1 MVNRQPSCGLG
12 SHLPGVNRVFSIRA
26 RVNGFQICSH
36 GKNTMKT
43 SFSLDTPI
51 ELHHGD
57 HLCCL
62 YETEE
67 ERRVVLGMLLRQG
80 LERSEKVCFIG
91 DIPTSQSLLDHMED
105 QGLGILPFLNSGQF
119 GLMRFDETYT
129 REGIFDPDKMI
140 DLLKTETDLA
150 LAQGYSGL
158 RVTGDMSWALK
169 SPPGSEQIIKY
180 EAKLNRFFRGSKCI
194 GICQY
199 DRRLFPPP
207 LLMDVLATHPLA
219 IIGTEFLDNFY
230 YMPPEDLLH
239 YYPQVILDH
248 MLHNLKEH
256 KRAKEELRIAY
267 EELKQIFD
275 TATDG
280 MRVIDREFNILRI
293 NTTFSRLTG
302 ITKDE
307 AVGKKCYE
315 VFGGPVCHTPNCT
328 LTRVLGGEE
337 LVEFEVERERSDGSR
352 IPCIIR
358 AAPIQ
363 GPEGDVIGIVEDF
376 KDISE
381 RKLMEEHIRLLPQKL
396 LQAQE
401 KARQRIAR
409 DLHDQIAQDLFTVKI
424 ACETL
429 FDDKP
434 SVPAEKRHRL
444 LDLTRMVQG
453 SIVAVRNL
461 AHDLR
466 PPGLDQRGLART
478 VSQYCQDFSDR
489 HGVSVDFH
497 AAGLDGLKLD
507 FDTEINL
514 YRLVQEALNNVKKHA
529 NAKQVTVRM
538 IGSSPNI
545 VLRIEDDGK
554 GFDVNDRL
562 ASAVNEKRLGLL
574 SMEERVRLLAGQMRI
589 HSRAMEGTRIFIEVP
604 NKGKKNVSKQKH
616 TNH

>member
-1 MVNRQPSCGLG
+1 LSFVPTE
-12 SHLPGVNRVFSIRA
+12 
-26 RVNGFQICSH
+26 
-36 GKNTMKT
+36 KNTMKT
-43 SFSLDTPI
+43 SFSLGTPI

-62 YETEE
+62 YETDE
-67 ERRVVLGMLLRQG
+67 ERWVVLAMLLRQG
-80 LERSEKVCFIG
+80 LEGGEKACFIG
-91 DIPTSQSLLDHMED
+91 DNRASQALLEYMED
-105 QGLGILPFLNSGQF
+105 DGFEVSAYLSCGQ
-119 GLMRFDETYT
+119 LAVMSFDETYM
-129 REGIFDPDKMI
+129 REGVFAPDKMV

-150 LAQGYSGL
+150 FAQGYSGL

-169 SPPGSEQIIKY
+169 NPPGSEEIIKY
-180 EAKLNRFFRGSKCI
+180 EAKLNEFFPDSKCT

-199 DRRLFPPP
+199 DKRLFPPP

-219 IIGTEFLDNFY
+219 IIGTELFDNFY

-239 YYPQVILDH
+239 YDPQVILDH
-248 MLHNLKEH
+248 MLRNLKEH
-256 KRAKEELRIAY
+256 KRAREEISTAY

-302 ITKDE
+302 ISKDE

-328 LTRVLGGEE
+328 LIRVLGGEE
-337 LVEFEVERERSDGSR
+337 LVEFEVERKRSDGTT

-424 ACETL
+424 ACETF
-429 FDDKP
+429 FDDQPAVP
-434 SVPAEKRHRL
+434 SEKKHRL
-444 LDLTRMVQG
+444 LDLTKMVQG

-461 AHDLR
+461 AYDLR
-466 PPGLDQRGLART
+466 PPGLEKRGLAST
-478 VSQYCQDFSDR
+478 IFQYCQDFSDK
-489 HGVSVDFH
+489 HGVRVDFH
-497 AAGLDGLKLD
+497 ATGLDGLKLD
-507 FDTEINL
+507 SDTEINL

-529 NAKQVTVRM
+529 HAKHVTVRM
-538 IGSSPNI
+538 TGSSPNI

-554 GFDVNDRL
+554 GFDVNARL
-562 ASAVNEKRLGLL
+562 ASAVE
-574 SMEERVRLLAGQMRI
+574 
-589 HSRAMEGTRIFIEVP
+589 
-604 NKGKKNVSKQKH
+604 
-616 TNH
+616 

>member
-1 MVNRQPSCGLG
+1 MPR
-12 SHLPGVNRVFSIRA
+12 
-26 RVNGFQICSH
+26 
-36 GKNTMKT
+36 KKTMKI
-43 SFSLDTPI
+43 SSSLHTPI
-51 ELHHGD
+51 ELHQGD
-57 HLCCL
+57 HLCFL
-62 YETEE
+62 YETDE
-67 ERRVVLGMLLRQG
+67 ERRVVLAMLLRQG
-80 LERSEKVCFIG
+80 LERGEKARFIG
-91 DIPTSQSLLDHMED
+91 DRLTFKNLLDYMED
-105 QGLGILPFLNSGQF
+105 DGFAVSPYLSCGQLGVMSI
-119 GLMRFDETYT
+119 DETYM
-129 REGIFDPDKMI
+129 REGVFLPDKMI

-158 RVTGDMSWALK
+158 RATGDMSWALET
-169 SPPGSEQIIKY
+169 PPGSEQTIKY
-180 EAKLNRFFRGSKCI
+180 EARLNQFFPGSKCI

-199 DRRLFPPP
+199 DKRLFPPA
-207 LLMDVLATHPLA
+207 LLVDVLATHPLA
-219 IIGTEFLDNFY
+219 IIRTELFDNFY

-239 YYPQVILDH
+239 YDAQVILDH
-248 MLHNLKEH
+248 MLHNLEEH
-256 KRAKEELRIAY
+256 KQAKEEIRMAY

-293 NTTFSRLTG
+293 NTTFSRLAG
-302 ITKDE
+302 ISKKE

-337 LVEFEVERERSDGSR
+337 LVEFEVERERSDGTEIS
-352 IPCIIR
+352 CIIR
-358 AAPIQ
+358 SAPIQ
-363 GPEGDVIGIVEDF
+363 GPDGDIIGIVEDF
-376 KDISE
+376 KDIST
-381 RKLMEEHIRLLPQKL
+381 RKLMEEHLRLLPQKL

-429 FDDKP
+429 FDDEPVVP
-434 SVPAEKRHRL
+434 SEKRHRL

-453 SIVAVRNL
+453 SIVAVRNM
-461 AHDLR
+461 AYDLR
-466 PPGLDQRGLART
+466 PPGIDRRGVART

-497 AAGLDGLKLD
+497 VAGMHSLKLD

-529 NAKQVTVRM
+529 DAKHVTVSM

-545 VLRIEDDGK
+545 VLRIEDDGI

-562 ASAVNEKRLGLL
+562 ASAEKEKRLGLR
-574 SMEERVRLLAGQMRI
+574 SMEERVSLLNGAMRI
-589 HSRAMEGTRIFIEVP
+589 KSRTMEGTKIIIEVP
-604 NKGKKNVSKQKH
+604 NKGKKNVAKQKH
-616 TNH
+616 TDN

>member
-1 MVNRQPSCGLG
+1 MV
-12 SHLPGVNRVFSIRA
+12 
-26 RVNGFQICSH
+26 
-36 GKNTMKT
+36 
-43 SFSLDTPI
+43 D
-51 ELHHGD
+51 D
-57 HLCCL
+57 
-62 YETEE
+62 
-67 ERRVVLGMLLRQG
+67 G
-80 LERSEKVCFIG
+80 LEVSSYLSC
-91 DIPTSQSLLDHMED
+91 
-105 QGLGILPFLNSGQF
+105 GQF
-119 GLMRFDETYT
+119 GVMSFDETYMS
-129 REGIFDPDKMI
+129 EGFFDPDTMMGS
-140 DLLKTETDLA
+140 LKTETDLA
-150 LAQGYSGL
+150 LAQGYSAL

-169 SPPGSEQIIKY
+169 TPPGSEQIIKY
-180 EAKLNRFFRGSKCI
+180 EARLNEFFPGSKCI

-199 DRRLFPPP
+199 DKRLFPPAV
-207 LLMDVLATHPLA
+207 LMDVLATHPLA
-219 IIGTEFLDNFY
+219 IINTELFDNFY

-239 YYPQVILDH
+239 YDPQVLLDH
-248 MLHNLKEH
+248 LLRNLKEH
-256 KRAKEELRIAY
+256 NRAKEEIRIAY

-280 MRVIDREFNILRI
+280 MRVIDLEFNILRI

-302 ITKDE
+302 ISKDE

-337 LVEFEVERERSDGSR
+337 LVEFEVERERSDGTK

-363 GPEGDVIGIVEDF
+363 GPDGDVIGIVEDF

-381 RKLMEEHIRLLPQKL
+381 RKLMAEHLRLLPQKL
-396 LQAQE
+396 LKAQE

-424 ACETL
+424 ACETI
-429 FDDKP
+429 FDDQP
-434 SVPAEKRHRL
+434 AVPLETRHRL
-444 LDLTRMVQG
+444 LDLTKMVQG

-461 AHDLR
+461 AYDLR
-466 PPGLDQRGLART
+466 PPGLDQRGLVRT

-562 ASAVNEKRLGLL
+562 ASAVKEKRLGLR
-574 SMEERVRLLAGQMRI
+574 SMEERVRLLAGEMRI

-604 NKGKKNVSKQKH
+604 NKGKKNVAKQKH
-616 TNH
+616 TDN

>member
-1 MVNRQPSCGLG
+1 MRYSLE
-12 SHLPGVNRVFSIRA
+12 RSIDLR
-26 RVNGFQICSH
+26 
-36 GKNTMKT
+36 
-43 SFSLDTPI
+43 P
-51 ELHHGD
+51 GD
-57 HLCCL
+57 HLCCF
-62 YETEE
+62 YETDE
-67 ERRVVLGMLLRQG
+67 ERRVVLAMLLLQG
-80 LERSEKVCFIG
+80 LERGEKACFIG
-91 DIPTSQSLLDHMED
+91 DMQTSQALLDYMGDDGFEVSPYLSCG
-105 QGLGILPFLNSGQF
+105 QLGVMSL
-119 GLMRFDETYT
+119 DETYL
-129 REGIFDPDKMI
+129 REGVFVPDKMI

-150 LAQGYSGL
+150 LAQGYSAL
-158 RVTGDMSWALK
+158 RVTGDMSWALQT
-169 SPPGSEQIIKY
+169 PPGSEQIIKY
-180 EAKLNRFFRGSKCI
+180 EAKLNEFFPGSKCI

-199 DRRLFPPP
+199 DKLLFPPA
-207 LLMDVLATHPLA
+207 LLMYVLETHPLA
-219 IIGTEFLDNFY
+219 IIRTELFDNFY
-230 YMPPEDLLH
+230 YMPPEDLLR
-239 YYPQVILDH
+239 YDPQVILDL

-256 KRAKEELRIAY
+256 KRAKEEIRIAY

-302 ITKDE
+302 ISEDE

-337 LVEFEVERERSDGSR
+337 LVEFEVERQRSDGTR
-352 IPCIIR
+352 VPCIMR

-363 GPEGDVIGIVEDF
+363 GPDGDVIGIVEDF

-381 RKLMEEHIRLLPQKL
+381 QKLMQEHLRVLPQKL

-429 FDDKP
+429 FDDEPAVP
-434 SVPAEKRHRL
+434 SEKRHRL

-453 SIVAVRNL
+453 SVMAVRNL
-461 AHDLR
+461 AYDLC
-466 PPGLDQRGLART
+466 PPGLDQSGLVRT
-478 VSQYCQDFSDR
+478 VYQYCQDFSDR
-489 HGVSVDFH
+489 HGVSVDFY

-514 YRLVQEALNNVKKHA
+514 YRLVQEALNNVNKHA
-529 NAKQVTVRM
+529 NAKHVTVRM
-538 IGSSPNI
+538 IASSPNI

-562 ASAVNEKRLGLL
+562 ASAVKEKRLGLRT
-574 SMEERVRLLAGQMRI
+574 MEERVCLLDGAMRI
-589 HSRAMEGTRIFIEVP
+589 QSRAMEGTRIFIEVP
-604 NKGKKNVSKQKH
+604 NKGLKNVAKQKH
-616 TNH
+616 TDH

>member
-1 MVNRQPSCGLG
+1 MVPAFFPR
-12 SHLPGVNRVFSIRA
+12 
-26 RVNGFQICSH
+26 
-36 GKNTMKT
+36 KNTMKT
-43 SFSLDTPI
+43 RFSLDASI

-62 YETEE
+62 YETDE
-67 ERRVVLGMLLRQG
+67 ERRVVLAMLLRQG
-80 LERSEKVCFIG
+80 LERGEKARFIG
-91 DIPTSQSLLDHMED
+91 DRRTYQALLDYMVDDGFEVSSY
-105 QGLGILPFLNSGQF
+105 LSCGQF
-119 GLMRFDETYT
+119 SVMSFDETYM
-129 REGIFDPDKMI
+129 REGFFDPDRMMGS
-140 DLLKTETDLA
+140 LKTETDLA
-150 LAQGYSGL
+150 LTQGYSGL

-169 SPPGSEQIIKY
+169 TPPGSEHIIKY
-180 EAKLNRFFRGSKCI
+180 EARLNEFFPGSKCI

-199 DRRLFPPP
+199 DKRLFPPA

-219 IIGTEFLDNFY
+219 IINTELFDNFY
-230 YMPPEDLLH
+230 YMPPEDLLN
-239 YYPQVILDH
+239 YDPAVMLDH
-248 MLHNLKEH
+248 LLRNLKEH
-256 KRAKEELRIAY
+256 NQVKEDIRIAY
-267 EELKQIFD
+267 EELRQIFD

-302 ITKDE
+302 ISKDE

-337 LVEFEVERERSDGSR
+337 LVEFEVERQRIDGTR

-381 RKLMEEHIRLLPQKL
+381 RKLMEEHLRVLPQKL
-396 LQAQE
+396 LKAQE

-409 DLHDQIAQDLFTVKI
+409 DLHDQVAQDLFTVKI
-424 ACETL
+424 ACETI
-429 FDDKP
+429 FDDQP
-434 SVPAEKRHRL
+434 AVPLETRHRL

-461 AHDLR
+461 AYDLR
-466 PPGLDQRGLART
+466 PPGLEKRGLAST
-478 VSQYCQDFSDR
+478 VFQYCQDFSDR

-497 AAGLDGLKLD
+497 ATGLDGLILD
-507 FDTEINL
+507 NDTEINL

-529 NAKQVTVRM
+529 DAKHVTVRL

-545 VLRIEDDGK
+545 VLRIEDDGR

-562 ASAVNEKRLGLL
+562 ASAVNGKRLGLL
-574 SMEERVRLLAGQMRI
+574 SMEERVRLLAGEMRI
-589 HSRAMEGTRIFIEVP
+589 QSRAMEGTRIFIEVP
-604 NKGKKNVSKQKH
+604 NKGKKNVAKQKH
-616 TNH
+616 TDH

>member
-1 MVNRQPSCGLG
+1 
-12 SHLPGVNRVFSIRA
+12 
-26 RVNGFQICSH
+26 
-36 GKNTMKT
+36 MKT
-43 SFSLDTPI
+43 RFSLETPI

-62 YETEE
+62 YETDE
-67 ERRVVLGMLLRQG
+67 ERRMVLALVMRQG
-80 LERSEKVCFIG
+80 LERGEKASLIG
-91 DIPTSQSLLDHMED
+91 DIQGSQALLDQMQD
-105 QGLGILPFLNSGQF
+105 DGLEVSPYLSSGQL
-119 GLMRFDETYT
+119 GVMSFDETYM
-129 REGIFDPDKMI
+129 REGVFDSDKMI
-140 DLLKTETDLA
+140 ALLETETDRA
-150 LAQGYSGL
+150 LTQGYSGL

-169 SPPGSEQIIKY
+169 TPPGSEQIINY
-180 EAKLNRFFRGSKCI
+180 EAKLNEFFPGSKCI

-199 DRRLFPPP
+199 DKRLFPPAM
-207 LLMDVLATHPLA
+207 LMDVLATHPLA
-219 IIGTEFLDNFY
+219 IIGTEVFDNFY
-230 YMPPEDLLH
+230 YMPPKDLLH
-239 YYPQVILDH
+239 YNPQVLFDH
-248 MLHNLKEH
+248 MLRNLKEH
-256 KRAKEELRIAY
+256 KRAKEENRIAY
-267 EELKQIFD
+267 EKLKQIFD

-280 MRVIDREFNILRI
+280 MRVIDREFNILRV
-293 NTTFSRLTG
+293 NTTFSKLTG
-302 ITKDE
+302 ISKDE
-307 AVGKKCYE
+307 ALGKKCYE

-328 LTRVLGGEE
+328 LTRVLGGEK
-337 LVEFEVERERSDGSR
+337 LVEFEVERERSDGTK

-363 GPEGDVIGIVEDF
+363 GPDGDVIGIVEDF

-381 RKLMEEHIRLLPQKL
+381 RKLMEEHLRVLPQKL

-429 FDDKP
+429 FDNEPDAP
-434 SVPAEKRHRL
+434 LEARHRL

-461 AHDLR
+461 SYDLR

-497 AAGLDGLKLD
+497 AVGMDGLKLD

-529 NAKQVTVRM
+529 DAKQVTVRM
-538 IGSSPNI
+538 IASSPNI
-545 VLRIEDDGK
+545 VLRIEDDGI
-554 GFDVNDRL
+554 GFDLNDRL
-562 ASAVNEKRLGLL
+562 ASAAKEKRLGLR
-574 SMEERVRLLAGQMRI
+574 SMEERVGLLEGEMRI
-589 HSRAMEGTRIFIEVP
+589 QSRAKEGTRIFIEVP
-604 NKGKKNVSKQKH
+604 NKGKKNVAKQKH
-616 TNH
+616 TDN

>member
-1 MVNRQPSCGLG
+1 
-12 SHLPGVNRVFSIRA
+12 
-26 RVNGFQICSH
+26 
-36 GKNTMKT
+36 MKT
-43 SFSLDTPI
+43 RFSLDTPI

-57 HLCCL
+57 HLCFL
-62 YETEE
+62 YETDE
-67 ERRVVLGMLLRQG
+67 ERRVVLAMLLRQG
-80 LERSEKVCFIG
+80 LERGEKALFIG
-91 DIPTSQSLLDHMED
+91 DNRTYQALLGHMVD
-105 QGLGILPFLNSGQF
+105 DGLEISSYLSSGQF
-119 GLMRFDETYT
+119 SLMNFDETYMA
-129 REGIFDPDKMI
+129 EGFFDPDRMMGS
-140 DLLKTETDLA
+140 LKTETDLA

-180 EAKLNRFFRGSKCI
+180 EARVNEFFPYSKCI

-199 DRRLFPPP
+199 DKRLFPPA
-207 LLMDVLATHPLA
+207 LLTDALATHPLA
-219 IIGTEFLDNFY
+219 IIGTELFDNFY
-230 YMPPEDLLH
+230 YMPPEDLLN
-239 YYPQVILDH
+239 YDPAVVLDH
-248 MLHNLKEH
+248 VLRNLKEH
-256 KRAKEELRIAY
+256 NLAKEEIKIAY

-280 MRVIDREFNILRI
+280 IRVIDREFNILRI
-293 NTTFSRLTG
+293 NKTFSRLTG
-302 ITKDE
+302 ISKHE

-315 VFGGPVCHTPNCT
+315 VFGGPVCHTPNCS
-328 LTRVLGGEE
+328 LTRILEGEE
-337 LVEFEVERERSDGSR
+337 LVEFEVERERSDATR

-363 GPEGDVIGIVEDF
+363 GSDGDVIGIVEDF

-381 RKLMEEHIRLLPQKL
+381 RKLMEEHLRILPQKL

-401 KARQRIAR
+401 KARQRIAS

-429 FDDKP
+429 FDDE
-434 SVPAEKRHRL
+434 PAVSSEKKHRL

-461 AHDLR
+461 AYDLH
-466 PPGLDQRGLART
+466 PPGLDQCGLVRT
-478 VSQYCQDFSDR
+478 VYQYCQDFSDR
-489 HGVSVDFH
+489 HGVCVNFH

-529 NAKQVTVRM
+529 HAKHVTVRM
-538 IGSSPNI
+538 IGSSPNL

-562 ASAVNEKRLGLL
+562 ARALKEKRLGLR
-574 SMEERVRLLAGQMRI
+574 SMEERVGLLDGAMTIQ
-589 HSRAMEGTRIFIEVP
+589 SRAMQGTKIFIEVP
-604 NKGKKNVSKQKH
+604 NKGKKNLAK
-616 TNH
+616 

>member
-1 MVNRQPSCGLG
+1 
-12 SHLPGVNRVFSIRA
+12 
-26 RVNGFQICSH
+26 
-36 GKNTMKT
+36 MKT
-43 SFSLDTPI
+43 RFSLDTPI

-62 YETEE
+62 YETDE
-67 ERRVVLGMLLRQG
+67 ERWVVLAMLMRQG
-80 LERSEKVCFIG
+80 LERGEKARFIG
-91 DIPTSQSLLDHMED
+91 DRRTSQALLDHMVD
-105 QGLGILPFLNSGQF
+105 DGLEVSSYLSCGQF
-119 GLMRFDETYT
+119 SLMSFEETYM
-129 REGIFDPDKMI
+129 REGFFDPDRMMGS
-140 DLLKTETDLA
+140 LKTETDLA

-169 SPPGSEQIIKY
+169 TPPGSEHIIKY
-180 EAKLNRFFRGSKCI
+180 EARLNEFFPGSKCI

-199 DRRLFPPP
+199 DKRLFPPP

-219 IIGTEFLDNFY
+219 IINTELFDNFY
-230 YMPPEDLLH
+230 YMPPEDLLNCD
-239 YYPQVILDH
+239 PAVMLDH
-248 MLHNLKEH
+248 LLRNLKEH
-256 KRAKEELRIAY
+256 NQAKEEIRIAY

-293 NTTFSRLTG
+293 NKTFSRLTG
-302 ITKDE
+302 ISKDE

-337 LVEFEVERERSDGSR
+337 LVEFEVERERSDGTK

-363 GPEGDVIGIVEDF
+363 GSDGDIIGIVEDF

-381 RKLMEEHIRLLPQKL
+381 RKLMEEHLRVLPQKL

-409 DLHDQIAQDLFTVKI
+409 DLHDQVAQDLFTVKI

-429 FDDKP
+429 FDNE
-434 SVPAEKRHRL
+434 PAAPLEARSRL

-461 AHDLR
+461 AYDLR
-466 PPGLDQRGLART
+466 PPGLDQRGLVRT
-478 VSQYCQDFSDR
+478 ISQYCQDFSDR

-497 AAGLDGLKLD
+497 AAGLDALKLD

-529 NAKQVTVRM
+529 HAKHVTVRM

-554 GFDVNDRL
+554 GFDVNERL
-562 ASAVNEKRLGLL
+562 ASAVKEKRLGLR
-574 SMEERVRLLAGQMRI
+574 SMEERVMMLEGQIRI
-589 HSRAMEGTRIFIEVP
+589 HSRAMDGTRIFIEVP
-604 NKGKKNVSKQKH
+604 NKGKKNVAKQKH
-616 TNH
+616 TDN